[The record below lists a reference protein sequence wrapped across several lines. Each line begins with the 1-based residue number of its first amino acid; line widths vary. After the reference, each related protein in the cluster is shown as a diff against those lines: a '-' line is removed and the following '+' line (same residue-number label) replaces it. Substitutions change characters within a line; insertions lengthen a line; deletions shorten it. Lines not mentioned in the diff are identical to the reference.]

1 MMGMGAFTE
10 TRSRLLWPPALAL
23 ESEGILEHTGHTPKS
38 GPALGAPHTCVWI
51 RFRPRNHRIW
61 PRRSSRSAWS
71 ISSTSSFN
79 SSSGI
84 SSFCVSRPASFR
96 NLSLL
101 VGMVAMTCKGC
112 TGQRSGL
119 RTLPP
124 LPPLPPPLPS
134 FLSHMKCSLFNLPP
148 VPTQLFVVSY

>member
-1 MMGMGAFTE
+1 MRGWRDSEGSSEAIRQAWWGSFTE
-10 TRSRLLWPPALAL
+10 PTLRLLWPPSLTSEYEGHWNTLA
-23 ESEGILEHTGHTPKS
+23 TPPMI
-38 GPALGAPHTCVWI
+38 GLALGAPHTCVWI

-101 VGMVAMTCKGC
+101 VGMVAMTCEGC
-112 TGQRSGL
+112 TQQRSGQDF
-119 RTLPP
+119 
-124 LPPLPPPLPS
+124 LPS
-134 FLSHMKCSLFNLPP
+134 L
-148 VPTQLFVVSY
+148 

>member
-1 MMGMGAFTE
+1 MVFLRLHSASVVEVMCVCTRGWRAGEGSSE
-10 TRSRLLWPPALAL
+10 TIRWTWLLWPPSLT
-23 ESEGILEHTGHTPKS
+23 SEREGAMEHIGHTLKS
-38 GPALGAPHTCVWI
+38 GPVLGVPRTCVWI

-112 TGQRSGL
+112 TQQRV
-119 RTLPP
+119 RTDD
-124 LPPLPPPLPS
+124 
-134 FLSHMKCSLFNLPP
+134 FLFGP
-148 VPTQLFVVSY
+148 